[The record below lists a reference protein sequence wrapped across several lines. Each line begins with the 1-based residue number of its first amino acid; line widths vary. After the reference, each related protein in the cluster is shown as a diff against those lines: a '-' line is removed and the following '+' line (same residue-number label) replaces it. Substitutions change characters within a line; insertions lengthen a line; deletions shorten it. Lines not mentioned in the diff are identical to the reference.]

1 MTRRALPAIAAAL
14 DGLPAGTR
22 ALAFVEVAGPE
33 EEQPDLA
40 LSPGTELR
48 WLHRGDAAPGEAL
61 VAAVLAAELP
71 AGRGHLFVHGEAY
84 AVRELRRH
92 LRGLYGLAPG
102 VDVDLRLLAAR
113 RHRGRLAVHQAGVER
128 ADRGRGGPGDGLS
141 RAAGSRRRLTSSEA
155 TDHPPA
161 GGPVRAAQISTLDGP
176 RAIQVVDV
184 PEPEAGDKVLIDV
197 HVAGVTYPEVLQS
210 RGEYQMKPPLPFTPG
225 SEVAGVVRSAPE
237 GSGFTAGQRVAAFP
251 SLGGF
256 AEVVAAAPSLVF
268 AAAGRR
274 QLRAGRGAAD
284 ELPDRCTSRCAAA
297 VDLREGESVLVHGA
311 AGGLGTAAVQLA
323 KAYGARVL
331 AVVSSDAKGEVAR
344 AAGADEI
351 VPADGF
357 RDAVKELTGGTG
369 VDVVVDP
376 VGGDRFTDSLR
387 SLGREGRILVLGFTG
402 GEIPTVKVNRLLLNN
417 VSVVGVGWG
426 AFWSMGAPGFPQ
438 EQWEELYPLLESGRL
453 DPVLGIRAPARRTS
467 STAVTELDERRAAG
481 KVLLRVRD

>member
-1 MTRRALPAIAAAL
+1 
-14 DGLPAGTR
+14 
-22 ALAFVEVAGPE
+22 
-33 EEQPDLA
+33 
-40 LSPGTELR
+40 
-48 WLHRGDAAPGEAL
+48 
-61 VAAVLAAELP
+61 
-71 AGRGHLFVHGEAY
+71 
-84 AVRELRRH
+84 
-92 LRGLYGLAPG
+92 
-102 VDVDLRLLAAR
+102 
-113 RHRGRLAVHQAGVER
+113 
-128 ADRGRGGPGDGLS
+128 
-141 RAAGSRRRLTSSEA
+141 
-155 TDHPPA
+155 
-161 GGPVRAAQISTLDGP
+161 VRAAQISTLDGP

-210 RGEYQMKPPLPFTPG
+210 RGEYQLKPPLPFTPG

-256 AEVVAAAPSLVF
+256 AEVVAAAPSLTF
-268 AAAGRR
+268 ALPDGTSFEH
-274 QLRAGRGAAD
+274 GAA
-284 ELPDRCTSRCAAA
+284 LPMNYLTMHFALRRRG
-297 VDLREGESVLVHGA
+297 DLREGESVLVHGA

-357 RDAVKELTGGTG
+357 RDAVKELTGGKG

-426 AFWSMGAPGFPQ
+426 AFWSTGAPGFPQ
-438 EQWEELYPLLESGRL
+438 EQWQELYPLLESGRL
-453 DPVLGIRAPARRTS
+453 DPVLGTVHPLEDVVA
-467 STAVTELDERRAAG
+467 AVTELDERRAAG

>member
-1 MTRRALPAIAAAL
+1 
-14 DGLPAGTR
+14 
-22 ALAFVEVAGPE
+22 
-33 EEQPDLA
+33 
-40 LSPGTELR
+40 
-48 WLHRGDAAPGEAL
+48 
-61 VAAVLAAELP
+61 
-71 AGRGHLFVHGEAY
+71 
-84 AVRELRRH
+84 
-92 LRGLYGLAPG
+92 
-102 VDVDLRLLAAR
+102 
-113 RHRGRLAVHQAGVER
+113 
-128 ADRGRGGPGDGLS
+128 
-141 RAAGSRRRLTSSEA
+141 
-155 TDHPPA
+155 
-161 GGPVRAAQISTLDGP
+161 VRAAQITTLDGP

-197 HVAGVTYPEVLQS
+197 HAAGVTYPEVLQS
-210 RGEYQMKPPLPFTPG
+210 RGEYQLKPQLPFIPG
-225 SEVAGVVRSAPE
+225 SEVAGVVRSAP
-237 GSGFTAGQRVAAFP
+237 GDSGFTAGQRVAAFP

-256 AEVVAAAPSLVF
+256 AEVVAAAPTMTF
-268 AAAGRR
+268 ALPDGTSFE
-274 QLRAGRGAAD
+274 QGAA
-284 ELPDRCTSRCAAA
+284 LPMNYLTMHFALRRRGQ
-297 VDLREGESVLVHGA
+297 VREGESVLVHGA

-357 RDAVKELTGGTG
+357 RDAVKELTGGRG

-426 AFWSMGAPGFPQ
+426 AFWSAGAPGFPQ
-438 EQWEELYPLLESGRL
+438 EQWQELYPLLESGAL
-453 DPVLGIRAPARRTS
+453 DPVLGTVHPLEDVVE
-467 STAVTELDERRAAG
+467 AVTELDERRAAG